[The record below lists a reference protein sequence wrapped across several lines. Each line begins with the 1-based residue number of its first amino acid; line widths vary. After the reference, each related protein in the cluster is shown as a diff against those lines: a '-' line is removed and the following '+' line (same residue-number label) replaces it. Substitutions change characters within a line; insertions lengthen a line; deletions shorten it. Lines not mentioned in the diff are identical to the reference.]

1 MKRLLPNLKYERCS
15 AVIPYI
21 VIRSQTWFVACSI
34 CLFLLIA
41 GNASA
46 RDCEGISIHA
56 PIADQNEVQRVC
68 QAAQDATELL
78 RQCGIESSKVINISI
93 QEKLVHPSGFPAFAF
108 FHSPSNQI
116 EITDFDAFKKLI
128 QPASAYYKLPSRDLY
143 ESLIAHEVAHAIT
156 SPLIRDS
163 DCPSVAHEYIAAVI
177 QVSSMSDGSR
187 QVLLNAFPRS
197 TPVVLEMFNE
207 FSFYSSP
214 QWFVANAY
222 RHFNQTDKGCELLL
236 GILNG
241 EVQFL
246 CDFEFE

>member
-1 MKRLLPNLKYERCS
+1 MKYERCS

-34 CLFLLIA
+34 FLFLLIA

-78 RQCGIESSKVINISI
+78 RQCGIESSKAINISI
-93 QEKLVHPSGFPAFAF
+93 KEKLVHPSGFPAFAF

-128 QPASAYYKLPSRDLY
+128 QPGSAYYKLPSRDLY
-143 ESLIAHEVAHAIT
+143 ESLIAHEVTHAIT

-163 DCPSVAHEYIAAVI
+163 DCTSVAHEYIAAVI

-187 QVLLNAFPRS
+187 QILLNAFPRS

-236 GILNG
+236 GIING
-241 EVQFL
+241 EVQFQ
-246 CDFEFE
+246 CDFEYE

>member
-1 MKRLLPNLKYERCS
+1 MKYERCS

-21 VIRSQTWFVACSI
+21 VIRSQTWLVACSI

-78 RQCGIESSKVINISI
+78 RQCGIEPSKSINISI

-116 EITDFDAFKKLI
+116 EITDFDAIKKLI

-143 ESLIAHEVAHAIT
+143 ESLIAHEVTHAIT

-187 QVLLNAFPRS
+187 QILLNAFPRS

-236 GILNG
+236 GIING
-241 EVQFL
+241 EVQFQ
-246 CDFEFE
+246 CDFEYE

>member
-1 MKRLLPNLKYERCS
+1 MKYERCS

-34 CLFLLIA
+34 FLFLLIA

-78 RQCGIESSKVINISI
+78 RQCGIESSKAINISI
-93 QEKLVHPSGFPAFAF
+93 KEKLVHPSGFPAFAF

-128 QPASAYYKLPSRDLY
+128 QPGSAYYKLPSRDLY
-143 ESLIAHEVAHAIT
+143 ESLIAHEVTHAIT

-163 DCPSVAHEYIAAVI
+163 DCTSVAHEYIAAVI

-187 QVLLNAFPRS
+187 QILLNAFPRS

-207 FSFYSSP
+207 LSFYSSP

-236 GILNG
+236 GIING
-241 EVQFL
+241 EVQFQ
-246 CDFEFE
+246 CDFEYE